1 MRAVHW
7 VSESSDKKTGPVVA
21 SYSTKNSCPDS
32 CSLKT
37 GGCYAWGL
45 FYLSVL
51 SKKIEDGRIKIKT
64 LSDALLERKS
74 KAKIVRHRI
83 AGDVVGDVDSTI
95 EECKMVEAIGLI
107 NIGYTHTWKEEES
120 QKLKN
125 YFRASCNSF
134 DEVREAHSMGWTTTV
149 IVPEGTAK
157 KIKLSDDVTAFMCPA
172 RHGVEGKKDITCND
186 CTLCKVSAGTKNKV
200 VMFEEHGNNSTLK
213 KIKGKIGDINSIPQ
227 AL

>member
-64 LSDALLERKS
+64 LSEALADRKS
-74 KAKIVRHRI
+74 KVKIVRHRI
-83 AGDVVGDVDSTI
+83 AGDVVGDVDSTV
-95 EECKMVEAIGLI
+95 EECKIVEKSGLI
-107 NIGYTHTWKEEES
+107 NIGYTHTWKEKPS
-120 QKLKN
+120 QKLKK

-134 DEVREAHSMGWTTTV
+134 DEVQEAREMGWAAAV
-149 IVPEGTAK
+149 IVPEGTPK
-157 KIKLSDDVTAFMCPA
+157 KIKLASGDIAVMCPA

-186 CTLCKVSAGTKNKV
+186 CTLCKVDKNTYNKI
-200 VMFEEHGNNSTLK
+200 VMFEEHGNNSTLN
-213 KIKGKIGDINSIPQ
+213 KIKGKIGDISSIPKEV
-227 AL
+227 